1 MRLIDIKCTECNEVE
16 RDFPV
21 GDTEL
26 SFDFVHTCLLCGGT
40 ALRIPNAV
48 KLRGTRKGKET
59 RTYLDGTKRA
69 GFSELLLENQLREA
83 AMDTFDDKEAARLHM
98 EADRVAATKS
108 SGQE

>member
-1 MRLIDIKCTECNEVE
+1 VRLIDIRCTTCGTVE

-26 SFDFVHTCLLCGGT
+26 SFDRLHICLACGGN

-48 KLRGTRKGKET
+48 KLRGTKKGDST

-69 GFSELLLENQLREA
+69 GFAEALLENQLREA
-83 AMDTFDDKEAARLHM
+83 AMDSFDDKEATRLHL
-98 EADRVAATKS
+98 EADRVATTKS